1 MAGEALQVFEGDAL
15 FEQIGDGGNAEGVR
29 REVFRQ
35 PGIFEPP
42 VHHAADIVHIDMHAR
57 ELLFL
62 PVSTR

>member
-1 MAGEALQVFEGDAL
+1 
-15 FEQIGDGGNAEGVR
+15 VR